1 MEDFDYIELQQR
13 YGGKYVVRR
22 GNEVLVSAETYDQI
36 VEWLERHRPLPDGAE
51 IQYVARP
58 DVCVLY

>member
-1 MEDFDYIELQQR
+1 MEEFDYIELQRQ
-13 YGGKYVVRR
+13 YGGQYVVRR

-36 VEWLERHRPLPDGAE
+36 VDWLEQHRPLRAGAE
-51 IQYVARP
+51 IQLVARP